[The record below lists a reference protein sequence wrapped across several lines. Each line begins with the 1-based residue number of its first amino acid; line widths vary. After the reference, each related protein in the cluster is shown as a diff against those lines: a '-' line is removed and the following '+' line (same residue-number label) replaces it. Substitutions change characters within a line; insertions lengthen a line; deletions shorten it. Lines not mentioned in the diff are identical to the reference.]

1 MVNLTLPQILEV
13 IARHGGQLCGTQ
25 RLVAE
30 LNAAPVTGKQN
41 LAEARKRLLIRSS
54 GCKGGRGNLAIH
66 QMTRKGWHA
75 YHQEKEQESHD

>member
-30 LNAAPVTGKQN
+30 LNACPEAGMKN
-41 LAEARKRLLIRSS
+41 LAIARKNKLIKSHNR
-54 GCKGGRGNLAIH
+54 KGGRGNLAIH
-66 QMTRKGWHA
+66 QMTKNGWDA
-75 YHQEKEQESHD
+75 YQQEKESHD